1 MYTLGNIK
9 SLVFEKKIFIELCPV
24 VAAILDFQSTQN
36 TYILSRTIKGW
47 FQPSIASKD

>member
-24 VAAILDFQSTQN
+24 EKSFAIIFGKITEKLLGF
-36 TYILSRTIKGW
+36 
-47 FQPSIASKD
+47 F